1 MGLTGRHGREDVPK
15 HPCLEFVSNSEDKLT
30 QMISRRLITMRKREE
45 YDERKQAEYKE
56 VTRRSLKQFNLSYN
70 DLMEMVEKGGESEA

>member
-15 HPCLEFVSNSEDKLT
+15 HPCLEFVSNSED
-30 QMISRRLITMRKREE
+30 MRKREE